1 MKSKVKIFFEFNDV
15 KIYFDIYKDQETH
28 MSFKPYSKK
37 GNSLNSAPGTIIAQR
52 DPTSSDIISPT
63 GAPFTPG
70 QVWFNE
76 VSSALFDYAGS
87 GTWNQGGNALATTT
101 VPGIVLINTS
111 TTMAGATDGNVPT
124 SLAIKTYADNLVIA
138 GAPVATETTAGIG
151 QLATDAEAVAGTP
164 STGLLALF
172 VTPSNLTPV
181 FAAPPAIGG
190 TTPAAAAFTNI
201 SATGVGTGNILTS
214 DTASNFSTTGA
225 GIDVTVDSAAGRV
238 IINGEEAAANA
249 ITLLSAA
256 GGIDADAALQINIAT
271 SQSAVDAIRIVASA
285 GGIDIDAVG
294 AAGEDINITNTG
306 ASVVV
311 VATESAA
318 DAIVINAT
326 LGGIDIL
333 ASGAAAGED
342 IDIVATGSSV
352 NITSTEN
359 NAGAILITENGGASG
374 RITLNAAQGT
384 GADSINLDSTA
395 GGITLAAAL
404 ATADAINLAASAGGV
419 DIDGALQVNI
429 ASSQNA
435 VDAIRIVASAG
446 GIDIDAV
453 GAATEDINITNTG
466 GSVVIVATESAA
478 DAIRMNASGAAGGFD
493 IDAGTNGFI
502 VDTTGGISL
511 DSAAASNFTA
521 TGAFDITIQSTA
533 GSILLNAG
541 EAVSDAIN
549 IDSTGGFDLDAALQI
564 NITSSQAAAANSIRI
579 FASAADGG
587 IDIDG
592 GTGGITVDSTGAVS
606 VQAAAASDFSV
617 SGAGIDLSLVSAAGR
632 VVVNGEEAAADA
644 VRVLSAAGGLD
655 VDVALQMSLV
665 SSQNAAD
672 AIVVNASAGGID
684 ITAAGAAAEDI
695 DIVCT
700 AGSINLTAG
709 ENIATSMVFTNTG
722 MDIATTGAAGQDID
736 VTNTGGSINLTAT
749 ENVSDAIVINAS
761 GAASGMTL
769 DCGTASLTIGTGIKH
784 AVTSTNTAATPYAVL
799 GTDYFITTDTTGGA
813 MTVTLPAVPGTGR
826 TVVVYDGAGQAAA
839 GGNVTIDGNGNNIA
853 AAGTSAATKLINT
866 AYESYILTF
875 NGTLWCGQNIV

>member
-1 MKSKVKIFFEFNDV
+1 MTSCLFNGQNGPFANVVDGNVYPQFLQDPQRPPTSNDIF
-15 KIYFDIYKDQETH
+15 
-28 MSFKPYSKK
+28 
-37 GNSLNSAPGTIIAQR
+37 APGTRWLDNSANPKIIYE
-52 DPTSSDIISPT
+52 TT
-63 GAPFTPG
+63 GAGDWDT
-70 QVWFNE
+70 
-76 VSSALFDYAGS
+76 
-87 GTWNQGGNALATTT
+87 GGVQPATTT
-101 VPGIVLINTS
+101 VYGTVIL
-111 TTMAGATDGNVPT
+111 TDN
-124 SLAIKTYADNLVIA
+124 NE
-138 GAPVATETTAGIG
+138 PVATQDYVDNIAISGSPVSTTTTPGIG
-151 QLATDAEAVAGTP
+151 ELATDAEAVAGTP

-190 TTPAAAAFTNI
+190 TTPAAAAFTNV

-214 DTASNFSTTGA
+214 DTASSFSTTGA
-225 GIDVTVDSAAGRV
+225 GIDVTIDSASGRV

-256 GGIDADAALQINIAT
+256 GGIDADAALQINIAS

-294 AAGEDINITNTG
+294 TAGEDINITNTG
-306 ASVVV
+306 ASVVIS
-311 VATESAA
+311 ATESAA
-318 DAIVINAT
+318 DAIVLNAT

-333 ASGAAAGED
+333 ASGASAGED
-342 IDIVATGSSV
+342 IDIIATGSSV

-359 NAGAILITENGGASG
+359 NAGAIIVSANGGASE
-374 RITLNAAQGT
+374 RVTLLAAQGT
-384 GADSINLDSTA
+384 GADSINLESTA
-395 GGITLAAAL
+395 GGITLSAAL
-404 ATADAINLAASAGGV
+404 ASADAINLAASAGGV

-466 GSVVIVATESAA
+466 GSVVVVATESAA
-478 DAIRMNASGAAGGFD
+478 DAIRMNASGVAGGFD
-493 IDAGTNGFI
+493 IDAGTGGFV

-521 TGAFDITIQSTA
+521 TGAFDITVQSTA

-541 EAVSDAIN
+541 EAAADAIN

-564 NITSSQAAAANSIRI
+564 NIDSSQAAAANSIRVN
-579 FASAADGG
+579 ASAADGG
-587 IDIDG
+587 IDVDA
-592 GTGGITVDSTGAVS
+592 GTGGITIDSTGAVS
-606 VQAAAASDFSV
+606 IDGAAASNFSV
-617 SGAGIDLSLVSAAGR
+617 SGAGIDLTLASAAGR

-672 AIVVNASAGGID
+672 AIVINASAGGID

-695 DIVCT
+695 DIVNT
-700 AGSINLTAG
+700 AGSININAG
-709 ENIATSMVFTNTG
+709 EAIATAMVLTSAG
-722 MDIATTGAAGQDID
+722 GLDITVTGAAAQDID
-736 VTNTGGSINLTAT
+736 VTCTSGSMNVTVG

-761 GAASGMTL
+761 GAASGMSL
-769 DCGTASLTIGTGIKH
+769 DCGTAGLTIGTGMKH
-784 AVTSTNTAATPYAVL
+784 AVTSVATAATPYAVL
-799 GTDYFITTDTTGGA
+799 GTDDVITTDTTGGVL
-813 MTVTLPAVPGTGR
+813 TLTLPATPGTGR
-826 TVVVYDGAGQAAA
+826 TLVIYDGAGQAAI
-839 GGNVTIDGNGNNIA
+839 GGAITIDGNGNNIA
-853 AAGTSAATKLINT
+853 AGGTSAATKAINT
-866 AYESYILTF
+866 AFESYTLYF
-875 NGTLWCGQNIV
+875 NGTIWLGQNIV